1 MKIKNLYLFMMLF
14 NLLSCAT
21 KVKLK
26 DYQIPDYN
34 LGRDKFIV
42 LYVGPGND
50 YGSAQL
56 DKVQREFIN
65 AFERENP
72 LRLET
77 KPISFLKPGASFEE
91 YTKKNVIN
99 LMLGK
104 TDVDCKA
111 SGSIEGNKRDGTG
124 KCSGTQYFE
133 LQKANKEKIPGTNYV
148 ESSSTYSS
156 NISLPEKPGKKSLR
170 PIFSALLDIKTEREK
185 AILKQDEDT
194 IAEARRLLEYSFNK
208 KIVLAVTPKTKHF
221 ARAIDDSVD
230 FEGVEDIID
239 DGRYPEAIQMLSQY
253 PETGARNYN
262 LAMLYESLGQFE
274 KATFYA
280 NWLEKNSRHEDH
292 MEYIYDLKARI
303 ARFKKVN
310 EL

>member
-1 MKIKNLYLFMMLF
+1 MNIKNLCILVTLINLF
-14 NLLSCAT
+14 SCAT
-21 KVKLK
+21 RVNLK

-42 LYVGPGND
+42 LYIGPGNE

-56 DKVQREFIN
+56 DKVHSEFIKT
-65 AFERENP
+65 FERENP

-77 KPISFLKPGASFEE
+77 KPISFLKPGASFKE
-91 YTKKNVIN
+91 YTKKGVVN

-104 TDVDCKA
+104 TDFDCSA
-111 SGSIEGNKRDGTG
+111 SESIEGNSRSATG

-133 LQKANKEKIPGTNYV
+133 LQKANKEKIPGRNYI
-148 ESSSTYSS
+148 ESYATFS
-156 NISLPEKPGKKSLR
+156 NTIDLPEKPGKKSLR

-185 AILKQDEDT
+185 AIRNQDEDA
-194 IAEARRLLEYSFNK
+194 IGEARKLLEKKFNK
-208 KIVLAVTPKTKHF
+208 EIVLAITPKTKRF

-239 DGRYPEAIQMLSQY
+239 DGRYPEAIQMLSEY

-262 LAMLYESLGQFE
+262 LAMLHESLGQFD
-274 KATFYA
+274 KAIFYA

-292 MEYIYDLKARI
+292 MEYVLDLKARV
-303 ARFKKVN
+303 ARFKKI
-310 EL
+310 EEI